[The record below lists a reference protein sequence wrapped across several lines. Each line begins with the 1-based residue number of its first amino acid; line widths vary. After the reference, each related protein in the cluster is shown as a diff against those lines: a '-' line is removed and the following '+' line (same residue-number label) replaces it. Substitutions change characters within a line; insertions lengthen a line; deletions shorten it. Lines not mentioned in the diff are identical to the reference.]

1 MANMANIVVKVL
13 RPLVNTKIRLL
24 GQTRSI
30 QSALRSMVKEWM
42 WNYVGIPAQVTR
54 IEAEADQIHI
64 CLTVGKPAYTDSG
77 EWRQVIDN
85 LHQSEDKTQS
95 KPPTYRDITPDQQQ
109 QVHQILAHLIRS
121 GSPDQDVL
129 WETVYP
135 HLRVIDPDESM
146 LNGVKS
152 ALENPQIIDPC
163 TDELDPDVAEIA
175 LSQATKIALLHQHIN
190 VDVNSSLTVL
200 LNAMRNV

>member
-1 MANMANIVVKVL
+1 
-13 RPLVNTKIRLL
+13 
-24 GQTRSI
+24 
-30 QSALRSMVKEWM
+30 M
-42 WNYVGIPAQVTR
+42 WNYVGIPAQVNR
-54 IEAEADQIHI
+54 IEAVSDQIHI
-64 CLTVGKPAYTDSG
+64 CLTVGKPEYTDAG
-77 EWRQVIDN
+77 EWNQVIEN
-85 LHQSEDKTQS
+85 LCQSEDKTHVKS
-95 KPPTYRDITPDQQQ
+95 PTYRDITPDQQQ

-121 GSPDQDVL
+121 GAPDQDVL

-163 TDELDPDVAEIA
+163 TEELDPDVAEIA

-190 VDVNSSLTVL
+190 VDVNSSLTIL
-200 LNAMRNV
+200 LNAMRND